1 MHVIH
6 KFGSSHNPL
15 LAVFC
20 GKSQSIEAVTP
31 SCGKAFAG
39 TWVGSSTMLLL
50 LLLLLLLMLPLP
62 TLMLLLLWLLLS
74 LCCIS
79 HRQSCL
85 FTDRA
90 HPAAF
95 GNAAEIWL

>member
-6 KFGSSHNPL
+6 KLGSTHTPL

-20 GKSQSIEAVTP
+20 SKSQSIVAVTP
-31 SCGKAFAG
+31 SCGKVFAG

-50 LLLLLLLMLPLP
+50 FLMLLLLMPLPLP
-62 TLMLLLLWLLLS
+62 RPMLWLLLS

-90 HPAAF
+90 HPAALRD
-95 GNAAEIWL
+95 AAECWL

>member
-1 MHVIH
+1 MHVID
-6 KFGSSHNPL
+6 KLGSSHIPL

-50 LLLLLLLMLPLP
+50 LLLLLMLPLP
-62 TLMLLLLWLLLS
+62 TLPLLLLGLLQS

-79 HRQSCL
+79 HRPSCL

-90 HPAAF
+90 HPAAAW
-95 GNAAEIWL
+95 G

>member
-1 MHVIH
+1 M
-6 KFGSSHNPL
+6 
-15 LAVFC
+15 FC
-20 GKSQSIEAVTP
+20 SKSQSIEAVTP

-39 TWVGSSTMLLL
+39 TWVGRSTMV
-50 LLLLLLLMLPLP
+50 LLLLLLMLPLP